1 MSMSKGFMDVVSA
14 AYGRFMSGPRLARLN
29 EALLKATLRARGYQD
44 WGGSGEAWFVGV
56 QLPKL
61 DPRVV
66 LDVGA
71 NVGDY
76 AQRVLD
82 STSATVHCFE
92 PQPSVAKGLAERLA
106 PLGARAVV
114 VPRGVGAESG
124 VLELRYNPD
133 SSELAS
139 FSAEVD
145 AISYVRNVERIEVPV
160 VSLDDYAAEAGLTR
174 VDLIKIDTEGFERE
188 VLLGAERVLRELRP
202 ALVQLEFNWHHLLRG
217 TSLYALAQLLP
228 DYDCYQL
235 VPRGWVRR
243 DPMDPL
249 ANVYRQT
256 NFVFVRRGVV
266 VP

>member
-1 MSMSKGFMDVVSA
+1 MKKFIDVL
-14 AYGRFMSGPRLARLN
+14 SGVYARWMCGSRVVRLN

-56 QLPKL
+56 LLPKL

-76 AQRVLD
+76 AQRVLQ
-82 STSATVHCFE
+82 STGATVYSFE
-92 PQPSVAKGLAERLA
+92 PQPLVAKGLSERLV
-106 PLGARAVV
+106 PFGERAVV

-160 VSLDDYAAEAGLTR
+160 VSLDDYAAEVGLTR
-174 VDLIKIDTEGFERE
+174 VDFIKIDTEGFERE

-202 ALVQLEFNWHHLLRG
+202 ALVQLEFNVHHLLRG

-228 DYDCYQL
+228 DYDSYQL
-235 VPRGWVRR
+235 VPGGWVRR

-256 NFVFVRRGVV
+256 NFIFVRRGVV

>member
-1 MSMSKGFMDVVSA
+1 
-14 AYGRFMSGPRLARLN
+14 MSGPRAARLN

-44 WGGSGEAWFVGV
+44 WSGRGEAWFIGTL
-56 QLPKL
+56 LPKL

-76 AQRVLD
+76 AQGVLQ

-92 PQPSVAKGLAERLA
+92 PQPIVAKGLAERLA
-106 PLGARAVV
+106 PFGERAVV
-114 VPRGVGAESG
+114 VPRGVGAQSG

-160 VSLDDYAAEAGLTR
+160 VSLDDYAAEVGLTR
-174 VDLIKIDTEGFERE
+174 VDFIKIDTEGFERE
-188 VLLGAERVLRELRP
+188 VLLGAERVLRELKP
-202 ALVQLEFNWHHLLRG
+202 PLVQLEFNWHHLLRG

-235 VPRGWVRR
+235 VPGGWVRR

-266 VP
+266 VA

>member
-1 MSMSKGFMDVVSA
+1 MNKRIIDVLSA
-14 AYGRFMSGPRLARLN
+14 AYVRIMSGPRAARLN

-44 WGGSGEAWFVGV
+44 WSGRGEAWFIGTL
-56 QLPKL
+56 LPKL

-76 AQRVLD
+76 AQGVLQ

-92 PQPSVAKGLAERLA
+92 PQPIVAKGLAERLA
-106 PLGARAVV
+106 PFGERAVV
-114 VPRGVGAESG
+114 VPRGVGAQSG

-160 VSLDDYAAEAGLTR
+160 VSLDDYAAEVGLTR
-174 VDLIKIDTEGFERE
+174 VDFIKIDTEGFERE
-188 VLLGAERVLRELRP
+188 VLLGAERVLRELKP

-235 VPRGWVRR
+235 VPGGWVRR

-266 VP
+266 VA